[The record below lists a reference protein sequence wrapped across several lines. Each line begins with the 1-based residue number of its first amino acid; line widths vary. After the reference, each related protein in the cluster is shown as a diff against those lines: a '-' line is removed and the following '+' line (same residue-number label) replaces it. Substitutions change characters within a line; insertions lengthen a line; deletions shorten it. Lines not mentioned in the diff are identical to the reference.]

1 MEISMLSK
9 AWCQPVQG
17 RKLRSAPVDLKRQA
31 CRNQANAFATRLEA
45 IAARSKKLL
54 GTKGIAIR
62 SKDASGAPGLTTR
75 SKKLLG
81 TSNASIPSASV
92 QLVARVGAQVQ

>member
-1 MEISMLSK
+1 MCFCNK
-9 AWCQPVQG
+9 F
-17 RKLRSAPVDLKRQA
+17 
-31 CRNQANAFATRLEA
+31 AFDP
-45 IAARSKKLL
+45 RSKKLL

>member
-62 SKDASGAPGLTTR
+62 SKDATR
-75 SKKLLG
+75 LE
-81 TSNASIPSASV
+81 AISIKSRT
-92 QLVARVGAQVQ
+92 LVP